1 MMEKS
6 NLLFSLAWRNLW
18 RNPRR
23 TALVLVAVGV
33 GVWSMLVCTAL
44 LKAWNAS
51 SLNAALKDMTG
62 QGQVHAKG
70 YLDNP
75 GVGHRMPPPFGEL
88 LALLNGPEV
97 RQWASR
103 VLVPAAIQSE
113 YETWPVSMIGIDPE
127 KEQGLSFIATAM
139 TEGRTLDSRD
149 APGIVLGHKLAHRL
163 HTGIGK
169 RVVLMSQD
177 SSGALAERGFRV
189 VGLFSASP
197 QAEDRYVFVGITQA
211 QAMLGMGQE
220 VSEIAFDLHDQAGL
234 PVFITRLRAV
244 APDLDVKSWE
254 TLRPLTKA
262 ITQMMDGFI
271 QVWIV
276 IMFVLMAFGIVNTL
290 MMSLRERVRELAL
303 LQALG
308 LRPQLIFA
316 QVTLESALV
325 MVLGVSAGAA
335 LAFAT
340 VLAFHNGLDLGFL
353 ARGAQWF
360 GAGKVLYPKFNA
372 SQFIGT
378 GILVWVL
385 GIVAGLWPTWH
396 IVRRVPMEA
405 INRSQT

>member
-1 MMEKS
+1 
-6 NLLFSLAWRNLW
+6 
-18 RNPRR
+18 
-23 TALVLVAVGV
+23 
-33 GVWSMLVCTAL
+33 
-44 LKAWNAS
+44 
-51 SLNAALKDMTG
+51 
-62 QGQVHAKG
+62 
-70 YLDNP
+70 
-75 GVGHRMPPPFGEL
+75 
-88 LALLNGPEV
+88 
-97 RQWASR
+97 
-103 VLVPAAIQSE
+103 
-113 YETWPVSMIGIDPE
+113 
-127 KEQGLSFIATAM
+127 
-139 TEGRTLDSRD
+139 
-149 APGIVLGHKLAHRL
+149 
-163 HTGIGK
+163 
-169 RVVLMSQD
+169 
-177 SSGALAERGFRV
+177 
-189 VGLFSASP
+189 
-197 QAEDRYVFVGITQA
+197 
-211 QAMLGMGQE
+211 
-220 VSEIAFDLHDQAGL
+220 
-234 PVFITRLRAV
+234 
-244 APDLDVKSWE
+244 
-254 TLRPLTKA
+254 
-262 ITQMMDGFI
+262 MMDGFI